1 MNIKKQSKLTIKQAA
16 FVKKYTDASNKETF
30 LKTIPSF
37 TTAIGGSPKYCRMGG
52 YTMQKKPHV
61 KAAIIEALH
70 KVKITPQFQAE
81 KLKALME
88 ATKPIYHEGLKI
100 DTIEDNEV
108 RHKAL
113 VTSLKITD
121 AIDSLEGQ
129 LAQGGVQINIA
140 PEMMDRFIKIAA
152 EMRQMREAHSNQAIP
167 LIAIK
172 PQGEVHG

>member
-1 MNIKKQSKLTIKQAA
+1 MNKKQIKLTTKQAL
-16 FVKKYTDASNKETF
+16 FVKKYTDSSNKDTF

-37 TTAIGGSPKYCRMGG
+37 QAVTGKKNHYSRVGG
-52 YTMQKKPHV
+52 YLMNRKPHV

-100 DTIEDNEV
+100 DTVEDNEV

-129 LAQGGVQINIA
+129 LNQQGIQINIA
-140 PEMMDRFIKIAA
+140 PEMMDRFIKIAQ

-167 LIAIK
+167 LIQAK
-172 PQGEVHG
+172 SS

>member
-1 MNIKKQSKLTIKQAA
+1 
-16 FVKKYTDASNKETF
+16 
-30 LKTIPSF
+30 
-37 TTAIGGSPKYCRMGG
+37 
-52 YTMQKKPHV
+52 
-61 KAAIIEALH
+61 
-70 KVKITPQFQAE
+70 
-81 KLKALME
+81 ME

-100 DTIEDNEV
+100 DTVEDNEV

-129 LAQGGVQINIA
+129 LQQSGVTINIA

-167 LIAIK
+167 LIANKEADSGIS
-172 PQGEVHG
+172 